1 MSDRQKGEH
10 TQNTSALETGK
21 RNLKVLK
28 GLCAFLPADRGLKRN
43 GGKGRS
49 RDRVVAI
56 VGTR

>member
-1 MSDRQKGEH
+1 VTVRKVNTH
-10 TQNTSALETGK
+10 KTQRALETGK

-49 RDRVVAI
+49 CDRVVAI